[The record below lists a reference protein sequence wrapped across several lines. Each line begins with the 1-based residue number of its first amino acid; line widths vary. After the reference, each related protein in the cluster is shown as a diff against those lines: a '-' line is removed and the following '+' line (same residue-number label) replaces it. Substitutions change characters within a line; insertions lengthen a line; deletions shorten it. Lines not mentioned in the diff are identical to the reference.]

1 MTAATHPLAPLQD
14 RSIMV
19 VEDEFFQARDLTQA
33 FSNAGARLVGP
44 FPSLDAAMDMLEDAP
59 PIDAAV
65 LDINLR
71 GRSVYELADLLAERG
86 IPFLFA
92 TGYDADLVP
101 ERHRNRPVCTKPFRI
116 ESLLVAVANLCTGA
130 SAQGG
135 PQQARQPS

>member
-1 MTAATHPLAPLQD
+1 MTAATHPLAPLQG

-135 PQQARQPS
+135 PQQVRQPS